1 MVDGTKTR
9 KFGGNGLGLAIARK
23 LMEMMNGNIELYSEG
38 IDRGTTIYITML
50 IKERLL
56 FENKQDIAT

>member
-1 MVDGTKTR
+1 
-9 KFGGNGLGLAIARK
+9 
-23 LMEMMNGNIELYSEG
+23 MEMMNGNIELYSEG